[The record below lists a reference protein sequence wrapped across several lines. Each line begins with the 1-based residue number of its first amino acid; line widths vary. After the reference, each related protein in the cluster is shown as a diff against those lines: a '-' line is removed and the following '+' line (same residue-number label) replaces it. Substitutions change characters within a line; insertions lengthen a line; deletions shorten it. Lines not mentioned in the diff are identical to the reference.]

1 MAGLGRKVFNSGDVL
16 TAAQV
21 QGYLA
26 DQAIMVFASST
37 ARGTALTSPSEGM
50 FAYLNDSNSL
60 TFYDGAAWQTYPSS
74 LTNTVITNGTVV
86 SSIYTGGTATNLGLV
101 APEELA
107 TISATASAGT
117 VALNTGTTGITYY
130 TTAATGNWTINLRA
144 DGTATLNSILLVGQ
158 AITHTFLS
166 TQAGTAY
173 FPIATQVDGTAVT
186 PVWQGGGTPTSGNT
200 SSTDVYTY
208 TVLKT
213 SSTPSYL
220 VLASQTQFK
229 A

>member
-1 MAGLGRKVFNSGDVL
+1 MAGLGRKVFNAGDVL

-60 TFYDGAAWQTYPSS
+60 TFYDGAAWATYPAS
-74 LTNTVITNGTVV
+74 LTNTVITNGTVTT
-86 SSIYTGGTATNLGLV
+86 STFNGGTAFNLILD
-101 APEELA
+101 APEENFV
-107 TISATASAGT
+107 ISATASGGT
-117 VALNTGTTGITYY
+117 VNLDTASQGVTYY
-130 TTAATGNWTINLRA
+130 STAATANWVINLRA
-144 DGTATLNSILLVGQ
+144 NSTATLNSNLNVSD
-158 AITHTFLS
+158 AITHTFL
-166 TQAGTAY
+166 
-173 FPIATQVDGTAVT
+173 ATQGSPAYLPSAYRIDGTAVT
-186 PVWQGGGTPTSGNT
+186 PLWQGGGTPTAGNVNSVDAYT
-200 SSTDVYTY
+200 LTVMKTAATPTY
-208 TVLKT
+208 T
-213 SSTPSYL
+213 